1 ELLPT
6 EGSVRLGPLL
16 VRSGPAP
23 TAPLRLAAGANFE
36 NAVQLDSY
44 DVAKGVNERRLFT
57 ETATPSGGGALRAA
71 AGDTLQLDLLWRSL
85 RERAGRY
92 LISASLIDD
101 RGFKWAVRDAEP
113 ADGMYP
119 SWMWAAGQQGRDQL

>member
-1 ELLPT
+1 SDAHPGAQALEETHDALPDGTGFRSALRLPVPFGQAPGVYQIDVGALARDGKPYAVKNMELVELLPT

-57 ETATPSGGGALRAA
+57 EAATPSSGGAL
-71 AGDTLQLDLLWRSL
+71 
-85 RERAGRY
+85 
-92 LISASLIDD
+92 
-101 RGFKWAVRDAEP
+101 
-113 ADGMYP
+113 
-119 SWMWAAGQQGRDQL
+119 